1 MKTKKVFPQ
10 FSTVLTKGHRFFLSI
25 VVLCAIGLLSAC
37 SGKDNSDLIVGTW
50 TNTDQSFETTIA
62 GTESIPEGVIE
73 MQFTANSVKITDI
86 RRNCIPEWKHYTLTT
101 KNGKQILQIEDDFE
115 DDSLD
120 FLWEC
125 IVEELS
131 THQMVLS
138 SNPGPDMGYKY
149 VMKR

>member
-1 MKTKKVFPQ
+1 MKHTKLIAA
-10 FSTVLTKGHRFFLSI
+10 LT
-25 VVLCAIGLLSAC
+25 CALMTIGLVGC
-37 SGKDNSDLIVGTW
+37 SKEPADLIIGTW
-50 TNTDQSFETTIA
+50 TNTDQSCETTIA

-73 MQFTANSVKITDI
+73 MQFTADSVKITDI
-86 RRNCIPEWKHYTLTT
+86 RCNCIPEWKHYTLTT
-101 KNGKQILQIEDDFE
+101 QNGKQILQIEDDFE

-138 SNPGPDMGYKY
+138 SNPGPDMGHKY